1 MYLDTNVQ
9 MEATYAYYFSGTIL
23 PTPSVTGTYAYFG
36 LEPSAYLG
44 LRIVGNAQMQYQSQR
59 QKLIDT
65 LAYPGLSI
73 KGIAAVGPTL
83 DLYGQITGKV
93 TLKGELRAGTTV
105 NFGRTEVYW
114 PQDAD
119 SSSYQ
124 KLIGVDAAPKAQQTG
139 LAPSF
144 DANVRADAQLNLIVT
159 PEVFL
164 QRFSYTYC

>member
-1 MYLDTNVQ
+1 MFLDANVQ

-23 PTPSVTGTYAYFG
+23 PSPSITGTYAYFG

-44 LRIVGNAQMQYQSQR
+44 LRVVGNAQMQYQSQR

-65 LAYPGLSI
+65 LSYPGLSI

-83 DLYGQITGKV
+83 DLYGQIAGRV

-114 PQDAD
+114 PENAD
-119 SSSYQ
+119 SSAYQ
-124 KLIGVDAAPKAQQTG
+124 KLIGVSASPKAQSTG

-144 DANVRADAQLNLIVT
+144 DASVRADAQLDIIVT
-159 PEVFL
+159 PEVNNFAFL
-164 QRFSYTYC
+164 SII